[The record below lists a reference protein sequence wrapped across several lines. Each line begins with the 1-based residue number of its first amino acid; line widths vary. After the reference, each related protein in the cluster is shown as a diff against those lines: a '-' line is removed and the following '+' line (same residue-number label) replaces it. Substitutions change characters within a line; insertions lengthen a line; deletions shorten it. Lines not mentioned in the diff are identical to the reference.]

1 MNDQRWEEVLRRL
14 DKLFGDLEFDE
25 IEDEE
30 THAVTE
36 SVVWTGPQGRMKLDR
51 VTRPLVV
58 DKKMH
63 YSGRIGGGTHVEYVY
78 SKTET
83 TSRVRLFRWNDTS
96 NDWEEVDANELG
108 VPTAR

>member
-14 DKLFGDLEFDE
+14 DKNFGDLEFDE

-36 SVVWTGPQGRMKLDR
+36 SVAWTGPQGKMKLAR
-51 VTRPLVV
+51 TTKPLVV
-58 DKKMH
+58 DKKTH
-63 YSGRIGGGTHVEYVY
+63 FSSRIGGGNHVEYIF

-83 TSRVRLFRWNDTS
+83 TSRVRLFRW
-96 NDWEEVDANELG
+96 VDATSDWQEIDGAELG
-108 VPTAR
+108 LPTAR